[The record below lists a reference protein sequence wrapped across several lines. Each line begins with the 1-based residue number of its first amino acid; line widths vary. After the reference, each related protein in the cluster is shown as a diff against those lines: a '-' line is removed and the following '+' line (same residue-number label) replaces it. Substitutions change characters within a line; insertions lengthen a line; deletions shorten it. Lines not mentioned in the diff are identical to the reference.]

1 MCVQEFRQKLP
12 SWEKQEEILELIREN
27 QVVVLSGE
35 TGCGKTTQVRPGT
48 RSHGVLPYQCMPCII
63 LCVCVYTCVGASVHT
78 RGCSGERVWGSDPD
92 HLHSATENICHLR
105 YYSPV
110 SVCMLGKYIW
120 ALFLNLSQSALLAH
134 SYLGHCA
141 CMKSHTIR
149 T

>member
-1 MCVQEFRQKLP
+1 MA
-12 SWEKQEEILELIREN
+12 
-27 QVVVLSGE
+27 
-35 TGCGKTTQVRPGT
+35 RPLRLDPAPGPMACCLT
-48 RSHGVLPYQCMPCII
+48 NASY
-63 LCVCVYTCVGASVHT
+63 CVCVCVCVCVGASVHT

-105 YYSPV
+105 YYAPV